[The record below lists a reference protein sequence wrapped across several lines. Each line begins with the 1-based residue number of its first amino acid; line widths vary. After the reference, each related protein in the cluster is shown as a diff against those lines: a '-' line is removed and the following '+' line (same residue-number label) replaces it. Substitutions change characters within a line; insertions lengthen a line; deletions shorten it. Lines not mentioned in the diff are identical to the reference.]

1 MPNASP
7 KTLANRKWLQTA
19 NGIAGA
25 KARLNK
31 RSNDAKSAALKRF
44 RNSKEYQTLTK
55 PEKQEQTDAIALR
68 YTEKFKHDMKKAW
81 SVWRRMSGGE
91 RERLRHVKWEKRLND
106 YNTDEEPDDDG
117 EDGEDGEEEEEGDYG
132 EENEDEED
140 EGEEDEEEE
149 CAWFTEKKI
158 DPYRFSDEEG
168 IPMVSKSSSEL

>member
-44 RNSKEYQTLTK
+44 RNSNAYQTLTK
-55 PEKQEQTDAIALR
+55 PEKQEQSDAIALR
-68 YTEKFKHDMKKAW
+68 YTEKFKHDMKKAQ

-91 RERLRHVKWEKRLND
+91 RERLRHVKWEKRLDD

-117 EDGEDGEEEEEGDYG
+117 EDGEEEEEGDDG
-132 EENEDEED
+132 EENEDEDD
-140 EGEEDEEEE
+140 EPEYDPDE
-149 CAWFTEKKI
+149 CGWFTKKKI
-158 DPYRFSDEEG
+158 DPYRFSDEG